1 MCVLIVKTSTT
12 KKGLGNKQ
20 DDTLMYEHDDRPI
33 NEVTF
38 VDNFHNLESKNG
50 SFFRMIC
57 TISSIQIHKLKV
69 G

>member
-38 VDNFHNLESKNG
+38 VDNFHNLESKTFTEVLIPSNE
-50 SFFRMIC
+50 
-57 TISSIQIHKLKV
+57 TN
-69 G
+69 

>member
-1 MCVLIVKTSTT
+1 MCFDCQDKY
-12 KKGLGNKQ
+12 NKEGR
-20 DDTLMYEHDDRPI
+20 TREINKMTMYENDDRPI

-50 SFFRMIC
+50 SLGQVSN
-57 TISSIQIHKLKV
+57 ISP